1 MKAFTEI
8 KIGEKMIRI
17 IEFINIIR
25 SIPIFLIIL
34 LRGLKNIVK
43 IDTEKYKWYIQN
55 IDKSLFFS
63 FNSLMLR
70 NMCYRN
76 VIIF

>member
-1 MKAFTEI
+1 MKEFTEI

-34 LRGLKNIVK
+34 LLGLKI
-43 IDTEKYKWYIQN
+43 
-55 IDKSLFFS
+55 L
-63 FNSLMLR
+63 
-70 NMCYRN
+70 
-76 VIIF
+76 